1 MEKTNKKFK
10 SEGFMQG
17 VIALMFSQVL
27 IKILGLVYKMY
38 LTNRPGFGDE
48 GNAIY
53 SAGYYIYALLL
64 TISSVGVPNAIS
76 KLVSERVAL
85 DDYKGANRIFRVGF
99 CTFAVVGL
107 VGTIILLLG
116 AHYIANVMIQI
127 PEAEMTL
134 VALSPSIFFVAI
146 ASVIRGYFNGTQ
158 KMSATAK
165 SQTLEQ
171 VFKSLLTIIV
181 VEIVAIFTK
190 TNTAAMAAGANL
202 ATTLSVILS
211 FAYLISYLRR
221 QKKYREKMNIPPPVQ
236 KVKYKRESIKT
247 IVKRIIY
254 VSIPMSLS
262 AILSSINRNVDSMT
276 VVRGLKNF
284 LTEADAKIQYGILS
298 GKVDT
303 LTTLPLSFNVA
314 FATALVPAIAAARA
328 KNDMDSANK
337 RVSFSLLVT
346 ILIGLP
352 CTVGMYIFAEQ
363 ILHLLFPAQTAGTV
377 VLQISAIAIIFSVL
391 IQTINGALQGIG
403 KVMVPAIALGI
414 GVVAKLILN
423 LTLVP
428 NENFGVNGAAIGNV
442 VCNVIAFIIGFIV
455 LKKNMKIDTK
465 FSKFVLKPVIATAIM
480 SICSLGV
487 YTVLVGAKLAMNKA
501 TIIALVVAVI
511 TYAVAIIV
519 LKIFTKEEI
528 YMIPFGQK
536 IYSVLEKIG
545 IYK

>member
-1 MEKTNKKFK
+1 MEKTSKKYK

-17 VIALMFSQVL
+17 VLALMFSQVL
-27 IKILGLVYKMY
+27 IKVLGLVYKMY

-76 KLVSERVAL
+76 KLISERIAVE
-85 DDYKGANRIFRVGF
+85 DYRGSKRIFQAAF

-107 VGTIILLLG
+107 IGSLILFLG
-116 AHYIANVMIQI
+116 AHYIANVMVQI

-171 VFKSLLTIIV
+171 VFKSVLTIII
-181 VEIVAIFTK
+181 VEIVATFSS
-190 TNTAAMAAGANL
+190 TNTALMAAGANL

-211 FAYLISYLRR
+211 FVYLIAYLRK
-221 QKKYREKMNIPPPVQ
+221 QKKYREKMKIQPQVQ
-236 KVKYKRESIKT
+236 KIKYRKESIKT
-247 IVKRIIY
+247 IVKRILY
-254 VSIPMSLS
+254 VSVPMSLS
-262 AILSSINRNVDSMT
+262 AILSSINKNIDSMT

-284 LTEADAKIQYGILS
+284 LTEADAKVQYGILS

-303 LTTLPLSFNVA
+303 LTTLPLSFNIA
-314 FATALVPAIAAARA
+314 FATALVPVIAAARA
-328 KNDMDSANK
+328 KNDMSSANK
-337 RVSFSLLVT
+337 RVSFSILVT

-363 ILHLLFPAQTAGTV
+363 ILALLFPAQSSGV
-377 VLQISAIAIIFSVL
+377 LVLQISSLAIIFSVL

-403 KVMVPAIALGI
+403 KVMVPAVALGI
-414 GVVAKLILN
+414 GVVVKLILN
-423 LTLVP
+423 LVLVP
-428 NENFGVNGAAIGNV
+428 NPAIGVNGAAIGNV
-442 VCNVIAFIIGFIV
+442 VCNVIACIIGFVV
-455 LKKNMKIDTK
+455 LKRNIDIEMK
-465 FSKFVLKPVIATAIM
+465 FSKFVLKPIMATVIM
-480 SICSLGV
+480 GICSMGV
-487 YTVLVGAKLAMNKA
+487 YTVLIGMHLAMKKA
-501 TIIALVVAVI
+501 TIIAIIVAVI
-511 TYAVAIIV
+511 TYALALVV

-528 YMIPFGQK
+528 CMIPYGQK
-536 IYSVLEKIG
+536 ICKVLEKTG